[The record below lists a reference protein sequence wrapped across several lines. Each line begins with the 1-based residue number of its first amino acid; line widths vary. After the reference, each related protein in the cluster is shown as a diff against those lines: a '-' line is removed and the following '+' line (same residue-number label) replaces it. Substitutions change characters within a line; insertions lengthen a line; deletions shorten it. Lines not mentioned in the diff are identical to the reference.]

1 MHYGT
6 CFLCGKVGW
15 LEDHHIFP
23 AALRDKSDRYGLVV
37 GLCGES
43 CHRTGKKSAHCCRE
57 TADSLKQYM
66 QIKWMIQ
73 HQASVAEFRHEFY
86 KNYIELEDI
95 DDERKFPMNIVA
107 ESGRLTRD
115 PELRYTVEGQK
126 AVATFCIAV
135 DRPGTR
141 DKTDFLD
148 CVAWEQ
154 KAEFLCR
161 NFKKGQR
168 IEVSGVL
175 TTRNYEEGG
184 KKRKATEIRCDNIF
198 FGYSKPKDEPA
209 VPAHPAQPASPL
221 TEEAD
226 DGGELPF

>member
-1 MHYGT
+1 MRYGT
-6 CFLCGKVGW
+6 CFLCGKEGW
-15 LEDHHIFP
+15 LEVHHVFP
-23 AALRDKSDRYGLVV
+23 AALRGKSDQYGLVV

-57 TADSLKQYM
+57 TADSLKQHM
-66 QIKWMIQ
+66 QIKWMIEYG
-73 HQASVAEFRHEFY
+73 ASIVEFRHEFY
-86 KNYIELEDI
+86 KNYIELADI

-107 ESGRLTRD
+107 ESGRLVRD
-115 PELRYTVEGQK
+115 PELRYTAEAQR

-154 KAEFLCR
+154 KAEFVSKY
-161 NFKKGQR
+161 FKKGQR

-175 TTRNYEEGG
+175 TSRTYEDGG
-184 KKRKATEIRCDNIF
+184 KKRKAVEIRCDNIF
-198 FGYSKPKDEPA
+198 FGESKPKDETA
-209 VPAHPAQPASPL
+209 VRHENQEQSQF
-221 TEEAD
+221 TEIAD
-226 DGGELPF
+226 DGEELPF

>member
-1 MHYGT
+1 MRYGT

-15 LEDHHIFP
+15 LEDHHVYP
-23 AALRDKSDRYGLVV
+23 GPLRDKSDRYGLVV
-37 GLCGES
+37 ALCGES

-57 TADSLKQYM
+57 TADSLKQHM

-73 HQASVAEFRHEFY
+73 YRASIVEFRHEFY
-86 KNYIELEDI
+86 KNYIELAEI
-95 DDERKFPMNIVA
+95 ENEREFPMNIVA
-107 ESGRLTRD
+107 ESGRLVRD
-115 PELRYTVEGQK
+115 PELRYTVETQK

-135 DRPGTR
+135 DRPGTK

-175 TTRNYEEGG
+175 TTRNYEESG

-198 FGYSKPKDEPA
+198 FGESKPKDEAAPS
-209 VPAHPAQPASPL
+209 HPAQAASPF